1 MGIED
6 KLEVA
11 TGAIDALMGRIDT
24 AIRAP
29 KELERLHKRILSAKA
44 KLNGID
50 EEYKLADR
58 MVQEKYE
65 VELRA
70 ALDKVEAEAEARR
83 RDLERDAER
92 DHVEACATRVKA
104 IMEIEQSVEAS
115 VRRLAEARKAERDF
129 PMLPAVMAYVSE
141 SDLLAQKRAELS
153 FVMASFRA
161 IEKKTNPYDVI
172 GRHFSEEVQKE
183 IKKMLEDAS
192 FKAERLIVEMA
203 GKSVQQPVT
212 DGTPDK

>member
-6 KLEVA
+6 KLDA
-11 TGAIDALMGRIDT
+11 TISAVEGLQNRIDL

-29 KELERLHKRILSAKA
+29 REIERLHKKILTAKA
-44 KLNGID
+44 KLNGVED
-50 EEYKLADR
+50 EYAAARKAAFER
-58 MVQEKYE
+58 VEK
-65 VELRA
+65 
-70 ALDKVEAEAEARR
+70 EAEARR

-92 DHVEACATRVKA
+92 DHVAACATRVKA

-115 VRRLAEARKAERDF
+115 VRRLAEARRAERDF

-172 GRHFSEEVQKE
+172 GRHFSEEIQKE

-192 FKAERLIVEMA
+192 FNAERMIVEIA
-203 GKSVQQPVT
+203 GKSAQQPVT
-212 DGTPDK
+212 AGVPDK

>member
-1 MGIED
+1 MGIEE

-11 TGAIDALMGRIDT
+11 TAAIDALMGRIDT

-29 KELERLHKRILSAKA
+29 KELERLHKKILTAKA
-44 KLNGID
+44 KLNGVED
-50 EEYKLADR
+50 EYAAARKAAFER
-58 MVQEKYE
+58 VEK
-65 VELRA
+65 
-70 ALDKVEAEAEARR
+70 EAEARR
-83 RDLERDAER
+83 LDLERDAER
-92 DHVEACATRVKA
+92 EHVAASAARVKTL
-104 IMEIEQSVEAS
+104 MEIEASVES
-115 VRRLAEARKAERDF
+115 SLRRLAEARKAERYF

-172 GRHFSEEVQKE
+172 GRHFSEDVQKE